1 MKVKYRPAAID
12 DIETVSEYLA
22 DELRNTP
29 AAQKLRSS
37 LLNSISLLKDNPLMG
52 MTLESKLDSTNSKIR
67 FLIVSKQIVFYEV
80 NSEEKVIEIIRILDS
95 RTDYLSILF
104 GEYLME

>member
-12 DIETVSEYLA
+12 DIEAVSGYLA
-22 DELRNTP
+22 DELHNVH
-29 AAQKLRSS
+29 AAQKLRAK

-52 MTLESKLDSTNSKIR
+52 MTLESRLDGIESKIR

-80 NSEEKVIEIIRILDS
+80 DSAEKVIEVIRVLDS
-95 RTDYLSILF
+95 RTDYLAILF
-104 GEYLME
+104 GEFLTE

>member
-12 DIETVSEYLA
+12 DIETVSGYLA
-22 DELRNTP
+22 DELHNAP
-29 AAQKLRSS
+29 AARKLRAR

-52 MTLESKLDSTNSKIR
+52 MTLESKLDGTESKIR

-80 NSEEKVIEIIRILDS
+80 NSEEKVIEIIRVLDS

-104 GEYLME
+104 GEYIIE